1 MRKQLKKYGM
11 RQAKAHLSEIA
22 RDAAAGVCT
31 IITDNRNPVAMVG
44 PLPADEAE
52 TEIARQ
58 LIEVTKSLSDAAAFR
73 KALLGAPFPLELDF

>member
-44 PLPADEAE
+44 PLPADETE
-52 TEIARQ
+52 TETARQ
-58 LIEVTKSLSDAAAFR
+58 PKRWRSAQRRQERVTTPGGNALFLS
-73 KALLGAPFPLELDF
+73 G